1 MSAALMSEE
10 ALSPAQR
17 AKIRRLA
24 VPVEPQPGDEAG
36 ELNVVPY
43 LDIIMNIMMFVLA
56 SVSVAFASTV
66 PAQAAPINPGIVRPI
81 QALRLT
87 ALITAQG
94 VALKTASSS
103 IGPGCEGLGLGV
115 TVPNR
120 NGATDLAGLSAC
132 ARKIKDSSP
141 EAAKETQ
148 VTLAASPDVPYQT
161 VIAVMDGLRA
171 DEQGPLFPDVSL
183 GAVR

>member
-1 MSAALMSEE
+1 MSEE

-24 VPVEPQPGDEAG
+24 VPVEPQAGDEGG

-43 LDIIMNIMMFVLA
+43 LDIIMNVMMFVLA

-66 PAQAAPINPGIVRPI
+66 PAQAAPINPGVVRETR
-81 QALRLT
+81 ALRLT
-87 ALITAQG
+87 ALITGQG
-94 VALKTASSS
+94 VALKTATAS
-103 IGPGCEGLGLGV
+103 IGPGCDSLGAGL
-115 TVPNR
+115 TVPHR
-120 NGATDLAGLSAC
+120 NGAPDLAALTAC

-148 VTLAASPDVPYQT
+148 VSLAASPDVPYQT
-161 VIAVMDGLRA
+161 VVAVMDGLRA
-171 DEQGPLFPDVSL
+171 DEQGPLFPEVSL